1 MVTGDWTRSRP
12 TGGGQAQ
19 GGLTQ
24 SGAAESGAA
33 ESGAAESGAAESGAA
48 ESGAAESGAAE
59 SGLAGGE
66 QAQGEPTGGE
76 ARRGPTRSGPTET
89 GFAETGAAETGAAG
103 GGEERGRTVT
113 RLTDPRALRAYA
125 HPVRMALVG
134 LLRTEGPLTAT
145 RAGELLGESSGTCSF
160 HLRQLAKYGL
170 VEEAGGGTGREKPWR
185 ATTTSTDWDA
195 TGDGTPE
202 SAAATGLLAS
212 VIAERYFEQLARW
225 LEASPDEPQEWRQ
238 AALLGDRVLYVTPA
252 ELAELGDRVRGVLD
266 EYFERLA
273 RPELRPPGARQVSW
287 LGIAFPNDFRTGR
300 PVP

>member
-24 SGAAESGAA
+24 
-33 ESGAAESGAAESGAA
+33 SGAAESGAAESGAA

-76 ARRGPTRSGPTET
+76 ARRGPTRSGPT
-89 GFAETGAAETGAAG
+89 ETGAAETGAAG

-266 EYFERLA
+266 EYFERLV

-287 LGIAFPNDFRTGR
+287 LSIAFPNEFRAGGR
-300 PVP
+300 PT

>member
-1 MVTGDWTRSRP
+1 MGTADGTRNGEP
-12 TGGGQAQ
+12 GGGQAH
-19 GGLTQ
+19 GGP
-24 SGAAESGAA
+24 
-33 ESGAAESGAAESGAA
+33 
-48 ESGAAESGAAE
+48 
-59 SGLAGGE
+59 AGG
-66 QAQGEPTGGE
+66 GP
-76 ARRGPTRSGPTET
+76 ARRGPAQSGPAQS
-89 GFAETGAAETGAAG
+89 GPAQSGPAQSSAAETRAAESSAAETRAAESSAAESAPAG
-103 GGEERGRTVT
+103 GREALGRTVT

-185 ATTTSTDWDA
+185 ATATSTDWDA
-195 TGDGTPE
+195 IGDGTPE

-238 AALLGDRVLYVTPA
+238 AAMLGDRVLYVTPA
-252 ELAELGDRVRGVLD
+252 ELGEIGDRVRGVLD
-266 EYFERLA
+266 EYFERLV

-287 LGIAFPNDFRTGR
+287 LSIAFPSDYRTGR
-300 PVP
+300 PLA